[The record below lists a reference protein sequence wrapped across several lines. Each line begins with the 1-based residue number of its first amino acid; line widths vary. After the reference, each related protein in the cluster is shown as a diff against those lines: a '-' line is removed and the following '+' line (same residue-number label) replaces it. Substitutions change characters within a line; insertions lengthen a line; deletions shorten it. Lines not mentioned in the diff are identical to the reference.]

1 MKYIHFPPIFTFV
14 IICPDEQLMYM
25 RAPNRKIK
33 KVNRQIK
40 VQGHVEEEE
49 GCGIQKGLQQSDQ

>member
-25 RAPNRKIK
+25 RAPNREIK
-33 KVNRQIK
+33 KVHRKIK
-40 VQGHVEEEE
+40 VEEHVEEE
-49 GCGIQKGLQQSDQ
+49 GGGGIQKGRQQSDQ